1 MNENVDLRCHMLDV
15 FHFAGF
21 GASVKEAEQVLAE
34 LKDCAFLTV
43 FDTVNRVTTRGTNT
57 ILLLK

>member
-1 MNENVDLRCHMLDV
+1 MDLRSPMLEV
-15 FHFAGF
+15 FNFTGF

-43 FDTVNRVTTRGTNT
+43 T
-57 ILLLK
+57 

>member
-43 FDTVNRVTTRGTNT
+43 
-57 ILLLK
+57 I